1 MRGPLAAG
9 QWAIV
14 GALLTALMAAPAD
27 GSAEAQPQLGAAAP
41 FAEPDIV
48 FIQMDDLRYD
58 DLPWL
63 PTVERRI
70 GQTGTRFTN
79 FYAPLPL
86 CCPSRV
92 STLRGQYPHNTGVL
106 TNSEPGGGFAG
117 SLAVDGSTL
126 ATWLDPT
133 YRTGYVGKY
142 LNGYDSPTQMYIP
155 PGWDDWEATVR
166 TYHYTR
172 VRTNDNGVIRDYSGT
187 NSPEVLGA
195 LAEAFIVRQAFD
207 TEPYFLHLSFLTPH
221 TGRPHT
227 DDDGGVQSAW
237 VPPRDRGTYV
247 GPLHP
252 PDPSYNEPDVSDKTG
267 PIADY
272 PPLTARE
279 QAKLEL
285 RNVQRRE
292 SLASADRAIAGVL
305 NTLEQ
310 MESLS
315 DTVIIF
321 TSDNGQMLGEHRVPK
336 YKDLPYEPSARLPF
350 MLTGPGIPQRNV
362 WTGPAGTHDIAP
374 TILDAAGVGA
384 DIAMDGRSV
393 LPTEQRPDGDRAR
406 AIVLEGTAAPVDP
419 EDGGAT
425 RYVSTESA
433 DNADWKYHAVVTRR
447 WKLISWD
454 QRGTHELYDL
464 RADPYE
470 LQNVYG
476 ERQFRQVQR
485 RLTARLEALWL
496 CSAHECG
503 SR

>member
-1 MRGPLAAG
+1 
-9 QWAIV
+9 
-14 GALLTALMAAPAD
+14 
-27 GSAEAQPQLGAAAP
+27 
-41 FAEPDIV
+41 
-48 FIQMDDLRYD
+48 
-58 DLPWL
+58 
-63 PTVERRI
+63 
-70 GQTGTRFTN
+70 
-79 FYAPLPL
+79 
-86 CCPSRV
+86 
-92 STLRGQYPHNTGVL
+92 
-106 TNSEPGGGFAG
+106 
-117 SLAVDGSTL
+117 
-126 ATWLDPT
+126 
-133 YRTGYVGKY
+133 
-142 LNGYDSPTQMYIP
+142 
-155 PGWDDWEATVR
+155 
-166 TYHYTR
+166 
-172 VRTNDNGVIRDYSGT
+172 
-187 NSPEVLGA
+187 
-195 LAEAFIVRQAFD
+195 
-207 TEPYFLHLSFLTPH
+207 
-221 TGRPHT
+221 
-227 DDDGGVQSAW
+227 
-237 VPPRDRGTYV
+237 V